1 MTTGAGDYST
11 PHISALGVTTS
22 ESSMA
27 RAVVAVEEESIQV
40 EVSEVSLA
48 HLELRFWSALHL

>member
-1 MTTGAGDYST
+1 MTTGAGDYGT